1 MRATMRNC
9 CCLVL
14 ALLAA
19 GCKSSGYKPLA
30 ALGSV
35 GPWKKQA
42 SRAPDEQLELAQS
55 NRELQSRLNTLN
67 ANDEQLHKLLA
78 ESQQEGNLYKAE
90 NEALRDQ
97 LRSAAA
103 YLQRTQAQSGDAQRK
118 YENLL
123 ASSRRRG
130 GATLEPNNSLR
141 DNLPLIEIPGVDVRR
156 DGELVRVDIQSGR
169 LFAADDAQIS
179 PEGGKLLEAVVDELD
194 RRYPRH
200 RVGVEGHTDN
210 QPLRSARWS
219 NHHQYSLARANAV
232 FNYLSNFTRLRTEQ
246 LTVAAYGSTRPFAS
260 NAQPAGR
267 ERNHRIELVV
277 YPERVA
283 N

>member
-1 MRATMRNC
+1 MRLTTRIC
-9 CCLVL
+9 CGLAL

-19 GCKSSGYKPLA
+19 GCKSSGNKPLA
-30 ALGSV
+30 ALSSI
-35 GPWKKQA
+35 GPWKSQA
-42 SRAPDEQLELAQS
+42 SRPSNEQLELAQA
-55 NRELQSRLNTLN
+55 NRELQSRLNSLN

-78 ESQQEGNLYKAE
+78 ESQQETNLYKAE

-97 LRSAAA
+97 LRSATA
-103 YLQRTQAQSGDAQRK
+103 YLQRTQAQSSDTQRK

-130 GATLEPNNSLR
+130 GAILEPNNSLR
-141 DNLPLIEIPGVDVRR
+141 DHLPLIEIPGVEVRR
-156 DGELVRVDIQSGR
+156 DGDLVRVDILAAR
-169 LFAADDAQIS
+169 LFTADDAQIS

-194 RRYPRH
+194 RRYPGNRI
-200 RVGVEGHTDN
+200 GVEGHTDN

-219 NHHQYSLARANAV
+219 NHHQFSLARANAV
-232 FNYLSNFTRLRTEQ
+232 FNYLSNYTRLRTQQ
-246 LTVAAYGSTRPFAS
+246 LTVSAYGGTRPFAS

-277 YPERVA
+277 YPERVG